1 MEYRTGLITELFGDI
16 NDLIDQVND
25 LKPTDSTFEIAKS
38 LSDLKNK
45 IREEFIGFQIAYLDI
60 V

>member
-1 MEYRTGLITELFGDI
+1 MGYRTGLIPELFCDI

-38 LSDLKNK
+38 LSDLKSK
-45 IREEFIGFQIAYLDI
+45 IREEFVGFQIAYLDI

>member
-1 MEYRTGLITELFGDI
+1 MEYKTGLITELFGDI

-38 LSDLKNK
+38 LFDLKNK

>member
-16 NDLIDQVND
+16 NDLLDKVND
-25 LKPTDSTFEIAKS
+25 LKPTDSTFEIAES
-38 LSDLKNK
+38 LSNLKSK
-45 IREEFIGFQIAYLDI
+45 IRKEFIGFQIAYLVI